1 MPAGAT
7 AELPASAVP
16 TPVVPDHGSKAGF
29 LTLTLGSVGVVY
41 GDIGTSPLYAL
52 KESLHAATGGGGH
65 QSLTREMVF
74 GVVSLIL
81 WALILI
87 VTIKYVLIVLRA
99 DNNGEG
105 GTLSL
110 VALAQRALGHRG
122 GAVILIGMAGAALF
136 YGDAII
142 TPAISVLSA
151 VEGLKLVTP
160 AFGPYVLPLS
170 IAILVGL
177 FAVQSYGTARVA
189 TFFGPITALWFVVMG
204 IGGLSHIADDWSIL
218 SAFNPAHGIGFIFSH
233 GTAGFLALGAVFLAV
248 TGAEAL
254 YADMGHF
261 GRSPIRAAW
270 FALVLPALALN
281 YLGQGAMLLAHPEHI
296 ENPFFL
302 LYPSWAL
309 LPMVL
314 LATVATIIASQAVI
328 TGTFSI
334 TQQAMH
340 LGILPRLRVL
350 RTSETEKGQIYIPLV
365 NWWLLVAVVFLVVL
379 FKSSSALAAAYGIA
393 VTGDMVITSCLLFIV
408 AWKAWRWSPAVVAM
422 VIAPFLLI
430 ELVFLSANA
439 LKLLQGGWLP
449 LTVGAGLVFVM
460 WTWRKGSDLIVE
472 EIHRARLPLSE
483 FMQKTETASLQ
494 QVPGTAV
501 FLTGTPGDTPG
512 ALLHNLKHNRV
523 LHAHNLILTVHTEDV
538 PRITDGERVTIERLS
553 DAFSSVSV
561 RFGFMEF
568 PDLPRALAE
577 AGLDADNLSYFLTR
591 RVLVA
596 SPDTGMP
603 VWQDRIYI
611 ALARTA
617 TDASR
622 HFRIP
627 VERAVE
633 IGAQIS
639 I

>member
-1 MPAGAT
+1 MSAPATTGFPT
-7 AELPASAVP
+7 SQTPLPADAG
-16 TPVVPDHGSKAGF
+16 HGSKTSFWA
-29 LTLTLGSVGVVY
+29 LTLGSVGVVY

-52 KESLHAATGGGGH
+52 KESLHAASGGH
-65 QSLTREMVF
+65 GPTREMVF

-87 VTIKYVLIVLRA
+87 VTLKYVLIVMRA
-99 DNNGEG
+99 DNDGEG
-105 GTLSL
+105 GTPSL
-110 VALAQRALGHRG
+110 VALAQRALGRTG
-122 GAVILIGMAGAALF
+122 GPVIVLGMVGVALF

-160 AFGPYVLPLS
+160 AFEPYVVPLGL
-170 IAILVGL
+170 AILIGL
-177 FAVQSYGTARVA
+177 FAVQSHGTARVA
-189 TFFGPITALWFVVMG
+189 TFFGPITALWFLVMAL
-204 IGGLSHIADDWSIL
+204 GGVSHLAEDPSIVG
-218 SAFNPAHGIGFIFSH
+218 AFNPAHGISFLLGH
-233 GTAGFLALGAVFLAV
+233 GTAGLLALGAVFLAV

-261 GRSPIRAAW
+261 GRGPIRTAW
-270 FALVLPALALN
+270 FGLVLPALALN
-281 YLGQGAMLLAHPEHI
+281 YLGQGAMLLAHPERI

-314 LATVATIIASQAVI
+314 LATVATVIASQAVI

-334 TQQAMH
+334 TQQAMQ
-340 LGILPRLRVL
+340 LGLLPRMRVQ
-350 RTSETEKGQIYIPLV
+350 RTSETEKGQIYIPRV

-393 VTGDMVITSCLLFIV
+393 VTGDMVITACLIFIV
-408 AWKAWRWSPAVVAM
+408 AWRFWRWSPVLAAL

-439 LKLLQGGWLP
+439 LKLLHGGWVP
-449 LTVGAGLVFVM
+449 LTIGAGLVTAM
-460 WTWRKGSDLIVE
+460 RTWRTGSRLIAE
-472 EIHRARLPLSE
+472 EIHRRRVPLSE
-483 FMQKTETASLQ
+483 FTRMAESGSIR
-494 QVPGTAV
+494 QVPGTAA

-512 ALLHNLKHNRV
+512 ALLHNVKHNRV
-523 LHAHNLILTVHTEDV
+523 LHAHNMIVHVVTEDL
-538 PRITDGERVTIERLS
+538 PRVTETERVRVRRLS
-553 DAFSSVSV
+553 DVFSCATVH
-561 RFGFMEF
+561 FGFMEL
-568 PDLPRALAE
+568 PDLPRALAA
-577 AGLDADNLSYFLTR
+577 AGLDTGNLSYFLTR

-596 SPDTGMP
+596 SPETGMP
-603 VWQDRIYI
+603 VWQDRLYI

-622 HFRIP
+622 YFRIP
-627 VERAVE
+627 VDRAVE
-633 IGAQIS
+633 IGAQIK